1 MKTIT
6 DLVVQKRDKDRV
18 SVFLDGQ
25 YALGLAAA
33 IAANLR
39 VGQSL
44 SPEEIEELEQK
55 EKADKA
61 KKIALR
67 FVSYRPRSVYEVQT
81 HLQRKSYEEDVIDQV
96 VDYLKGL
103 DLLDDVAFANY
114 WVEQRETFRPRSR
127 FALGQEL
134 RQKGISRE
142 VVEAVLAEV
151 DDTAAARRAVEK
163 RANRWAGLPEDAFKE
178 KVAGYLQRRG
188 FTYEVIKETLEKNWQ
203 DQEEG

>member
-1 MKTIT
+1 M
-6 DLVVQKRDKDRV
+6 
-18 SVFLDGQ
+18 
-25 YALGLAAA
+25 
-33 IAANLR
+33 
-39 VGQSL
+39 
-44 SPEEIEELEQK
+44 
-55 EKADKA
+55 
-61 KKIALR
+61 
-67 FVSYRPRSVYEVQT
+67 
-81 HLQRKSYEEDVIDQV
+81 
-96 VDYLKGL
+96 
-103 DLLDDVAFANY
+103 DLLDDVAFASY

-203 DQEEG
+203 DQEGA

>member
-25 YALGLAAA
+25 FALGLAAA
-33 IAANLR
+33 IAADLR
-39 VGQSL
+39 VGQVL
-44 SPEEIEELEQK
+44 SAEDIEDLERKDQ
-55 EKADKA
+55 AHKA

-67 FVSYRPRSVYEVQT
+67 FVSYRPRSVYELQT
-81 HLQRKSYEEDVIDQV
+81 HLQRKSYEEKIIDQV
-96 VDYLKGL
+96 VEYLKGL

-142 VVEAVLAEV
+142 VIETALEEI

-163 RANRWAGLPEDAFKE
+163 RVIRWAGLPEDAFKE

-188 FTYEVIKETLEKNWQ
+188 FTYEVIKEILEISWR
-203 DQEEG
+203 DQEEA